1 MFLLYMYQIQPYS
14 HSQASKLGVKIA
26 SSKNESKKI
35 DVYDWNGNFI
45 CSVGAK
51 GYSDYPT
58 YLKTRGKAYADNR
71 RRLYKIRHQNDRHK
85 VGLAGYYADK
95 LLW

>member
-1 MFLLYMYQIQPYS
+1 MYQIQPYS
-14 HSQASKLGVKIA
+14 YSQASKLEVKITP
-26 SSKNESKKI
+26 SKKATKKI
-35 DVYDWNGNFI
+35 DVYDRLGKFI

-58 YLKTRGKAYADNR
+58 YLKTRGQVYADER
-71 RRLYKIRHQNDRHK
+71 RRLYKMRHQYNRHK
-85 VGLAGYYADK
+85 VGSAGYYADN